1 MVQPKYDPSRV
12 LNLRVT
18 PELRRRLDELLAT
31 IPTGAAKLSRHGLA
45 VWCLE
50 RGLSVAER
58 DPAATMRPAGAELDA
73 HDRRN
78 AAQAA
83 LLAVSAGGAV
93 NDAHEDHAPKA
104 PSRPRK
110 ASSRGAEN
118 IDHELVARTRTR
130 LVTARDRGIKWSEI
144 SRRTDVQPSG
154 LRRFT
159 DGVNATLLGDGL
171 ARVNAALT
179 ELGVP

>member
-1 MVQPKYDPSRV
+1 VVQPKYDPSRV

-18 PELRRRLDELLAT
+18 PELRRRLDALLAT

-50 RGLSVAER
+50 RGVSIAER
-58 DPAATMRPAGAELDA
+58 DPSATMRPAGVVPDD

-83 LLAVSAGGAV
+83 LLAVSVGGAV
-93 NDAHEDHAPKA
+93 NDHEDPAPKA

-110 ASSRGAEN
+110 ASSRAAEN
-118 IDHELVARTRTR
+118 IDHELVAGTRTR
-130 LVTARDRGIKWSEI
+130 LATAKSMGIKWAEI

-154 LRRFT
+154 LRRFA